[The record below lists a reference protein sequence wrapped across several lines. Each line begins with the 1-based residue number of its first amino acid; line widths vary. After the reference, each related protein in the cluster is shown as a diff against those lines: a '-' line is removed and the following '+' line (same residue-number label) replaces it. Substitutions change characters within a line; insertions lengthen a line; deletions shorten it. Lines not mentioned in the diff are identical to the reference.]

1 MSRHLAGAILWAMLA
16 GSAPRAEEIIE
27 RVLAVAGGKIIML
40 SDVRAA
46 LDLGLVDTGGAS
58 DPLREALTRLIDRA
72 LVLAEVDRYLPPEP
86 SAADVDRRFQS
97 VTARLLSRPSLAAA
111 LARHGMDEGQLRE
124 RLREDLRIQAYLDQ
138 RFVADTADRHRVL
151 VDEWVAGLRRRAE
164 IVDLYRPL
172 P

>member
-1 MSRHLAGAILWAMLA
+1 MLVGA
-16 GSAPRAEEIIE
+16 APRAEEVIE
-27 RVLAVAGGKIIML
+27 RVLAAAGSKIIML

-86 SAADVDRRFQS
+86 SAADVDGRFQA
-97 VTARLLSRPSLAAA
+97 VTARFASRPQLAAA
-111 LARHGMDEGQLRE
+111 LARLGIDEGQLRE

-138 RFVADTADRHRVL
+138 RFVADTADRHRAL

-164 IVDLYRPL
+164 IIDLYRPL